1 MKKMIS
7 LLLSVIMTLAIF
19 LSTFT
24 AQAAVYKPDVELYSK
39 AYMLINLD
47 DNSFPIVAEKNVDEK
62 LYPASLTK
70 IVTAMVALNNVSDL
84 SETTTVSKQSHDILL
99 GTGAQIAQ
107 LKVGDSI
114 TVEDLLYLTLVH
126 SACDATEVLAEY
138 VGGTREKFVE
148 MMNEYVESLGCENT
162 HFTNPDGLH
171 DDNHYTTASDMAKIS
186 LDAVKNETFMKIS
199 TTVQYKYKNTN
210 FYHTNLMLRSGYV
223 SYFYKYAQGIK
234 TGSTSD
240 AGYCVVTKASKDGYN
255 YLAIVMGAPVIDY
268 NNDGYKE
275 KCSFI
280 DAASLF
286 KWAFNSLKY
295 STLIETNEVVDEIA
309 VKSGK
314 DADLVQL
321 VAKDDVTT
329 IVPSSLD
336 KSTIIIEPIDK
347 PENISAPI
355 KKGDFVCKANIKYA
369 DQVVATVDLVAAND
383 VELSTFLKIVNAIK
397 SFFSLLIVKIIL
409 FVVLILGIVYISL
422 FINNMNKKKKRR
434 QEEFEEDSSNNDNR
448 RNRGKDDLPP
458 PRRR

>member
-7 LLLSVIMTLAIF
+7 LLLSIIMTLAIF
-19 LSTFT
+19 LSTFS
-24 AQAAVYKPDVELYSK
+24 AQAAVFQPDVELYSK

-47 DNSFPIVAEKNVDEK
+47 DNSFPVVAQKNVDEK

-70 IVTAMVALNNVSDL
+70 IVTAMVTLNNVSDL
-84 SETTTVSKQSHDILL
+84 STTTTVTQGAIDVLRGS
-99 GTGAQIAQ
+99 GAQIAQ
-107 LKVGDSI
+107 LKVGDSVTI
-114 TVEDLLYLTLVH
+114 EQLLYLTLVH

-138 VGGTREKFVE
+138 IGGTREKFVE
-148 MMNEYVESLGCENT
+148 MMNDYVDSLGCENT

-171 DDNHYTTASDMAKIS
+171 DADHYTTVSDMAKIS

-199 TTVQYKYKNTN
+199 TTVEYKYGKTN
-210 FYHTNLMLRSGYV
+210 FFHTNLMLRPNYV
-223 SYFYKYAQGIK
+223 SYYYKYAEGIK
-234 TGSTSD
+234 TGSTSE

-268 NNDGYKE
+268 NKDGYKE

-286 KWAFNSLKY
+286 RWAFNSLKY
-295 STLIETNEVVDEIA
+295 STLLESNEVVDEVS

-314 DADLVQL
+314 DSDVVQL
-321 VAKDDVTT
+321 VAKGDVTT

-336 KSTIIIEPIDK
+336 KSTIIIETIDK
-347 PENISAPI
+347 PEYVSAPI

-369 DQVVATVDLVAAND
+369 DQIVATVDLVAAND

-397 SFFSLLIVKIIL
+397 SFFSLLVVKIIL
-409 FVVLILGIVYISL
+409 AVALILGAVYVAL
-422 FINNMNKKKKRR
+422 LINNVNKKKKQK
-434 QEEFEEDSSNNDNR
+434 QEELDGENGRDN
-448 RNRGKDDLPP
+448 DDLPP
-458 PRRR
+458 RRR

>member
-19 LSTFT
+19 LSAFS

-62 LYPASLTK
+62 MYPASLTK
-70 IVTAMVALNNVSDL
+70 IVTAMVALNNVDDL
-84 SETTTVSKQSHDILL
+84 SKTTTISQESHDVLL
-99 GTGAQIAQ
+99 GSGAQVAQ
-107 LKVGDSI
+107 LKVGDTI
-114 TVEDLLYLTLVH
+114 TVEQLLYLTLVH
-126 SACDATEVLAEY
+126 SACDATEVIAEY
-138 VGGTREKFVE
+138 VGGTRQKFVD
-148 MMNEYVESLGCENT
+148 MMNEYVQSLGCENT

-171 DDNHYTTASDMAKIS
+171 DENHYTTVSDMAKIS
-186 LDAVKNETFMKIS
+186 LDAVKNETFMKIA
-199 TTVQYKYKNTN
+199 TTVEYKYGKTN
-210 FYHTNLMLRSGYV
+210 FYHTNLMLRPGFV
-223 SYFYKYAQGIK
+223 SYYYKYAQGIK
-234 TGSTSD
+234 TGSTSE

-268 NNDGYKE
+268 NHDSYKE

-295 STLIETNEVVDEIA
+295 STLIESNEVVDEIT

-314 DADLVQL
+314 DADVVQL
-321 VAKDDVTT
+321 VAKEDVTT

-336 KSTIIIEPIDK
+336 KSTIIIEPIEK
-347 PENISAPI
+347 PESISAPI

-383 VELSTFLKIVNAIK
+383 VELSTFLKVVNAVK
-397 SFFSLLIVKIIL
+397 SFFSLLIVKIIV
-409 FVVLILGIVYISL
+409 FVAVILGIVYVVL
-422 FINNMNKKKKRR
+422 VINNVNKKKKRK
-434 QEEFEEDSSNNDNR
+434 QNEVESSDDNNKHR
-448 RNRGKDDLPP
+448 RGNDELPP
-458 PRRR
+458 PRR

>member
-7 LLLSVIMTLAIF
+7 LLLSIIVAMATF
-19 LSTFT
+19 LSVFT
-24 AQAAVYKPDVELYSK
+24 AEAAVYKPDVELYSK

-47 DNSFPIVAEKNVDEK
+47 DNSFPVVAEKNINEK

-70 IVTAMVALNNVSDL
+70 IVTAMVALNNVDDL
-84 SETTTVSKQSHDILL
+84 SKTTKVSQASHDILL
-99 GTGAQIAQ
+99 GSGAQVAQ
-107 LKVGDSI
+107 LKVGDTV
-114 TVEDLLYLTLVH
+114 TVEQLLYLTLVH

-148 MMNEYVESLGCENT
+148 MMNEYVKSLGCENT

-171 DDNHYTTASDMAKIS
+171 DDNHYTTVSDMSKIA

-199 TTVQYKYKNTN
+199 TTVEYKYGKTN

-223 SYFYKYAQGIK
+223 SYYYKYAQGIK
-234 TGSTSD
+234 TGSTSE
-240 AGYCVVTKASKDGYN
+240 AGYCVITKASKDGYN

-268 NNDGYKE
+268 NHDGYKE

-295 STLIETNEVVDEIA
+295 STLVESNEVVDEIP

-314 DADLVQL
+314 DADVVQL
-321 VAKDDVTT
+321 VAKEDVTT

-336 KSTIIIEPIDK
+336 KSTLIIEPIEK
-347 PENISAPI
+347 PETVSAPI

-383 VELSTFLKIVNAIK
+383 VELSTFLKVVNAVK

-409 FVVLILGIVYISL
+409 FVVLILGVVYIAI
-422 FINNMNKKKKRR
+422 FINNVNKKKKRKLND
-434 QEEFEEDSSNNDNR
+434 EEASDDNNNR
-448 RNRGKDDLPP
+448 R
-458 PRRR
+458 RRR

>member
-7 LLLSVIMTLAIF
+7 LLLSIIMTLAIF
-19 LSTFT
+19 LSTFS
-24 AQAAVYKPDVELYSK
+24 AQAAVFQPDVELYSK

-47 DNSFPIVAEKNVDEK
+47 DNSFPIVAQKNVDEK

-84 SETTTVSKQSHDILL
+84 SETTTVSQESHDALL
-99 GTGAQIAQ
+99 GSGAQIAQ

-114 TVEDLLYLTLVH
+114 TVEQLLYLTLVH
-126 SACDATEVLAEY
+126 SACDATEVLAEH
-138 VGGTREKFVE
+138 VGGSREKFVE
-148 MMNEYVESLGCENT
+148 MMNDYVESLGCENT

-171 DDNHYTTASDMAKIS
+171 DANHYTTVSDMAKIS
-186 LDAVKNETFMKIS
+186 LDAVKNETFMKIA
-199 TTVQYKYKNTN
+199 TTVEYKYGKTN
-210 FYHTNLMLRSGYV
+210 YFHTNLMLRPGYI
-223 SYFYKYAQGIK
+223 SYYYKYAQGIK
-234 TGSTSD
+234 TGSTSE

-268 NNDGYKE
+268 NKDGYKE

-286 KWAFNSLKY
+286 RWAFNSLKY
-295 STLIETNEVVDEIA
+295 STLLESNEVVDEVA

-314 DADLVQL
+314 DSDVVQL
-321 VAKDDVTT
+321 VAKGDVTT

-347 PENISAPI
+347 PEYVSAPI

-369 DQVVATVDLVAAND
+369 DQIVATVDLVAAND

-397 SFFSLLIVKIIL
+397 SFFSLLVVKIIL
-409 FVVLILGIVYISL
+409 AVALILGAVYVAL
-422 FINNMNKKKKRR
+422 VINNVNKKKKQK
-434 QEEFEEDSSNNDNR
+434 QEELDDENGS
-448 RNRGKDDLPP
+448 GKDDLPP
-458 PRRR
+458 RRR